1 MSEKKI
7 VLKYLNNSDL
17 TSKKDFVKNHFHY
30 VIRPDGS
37 WIQFLDDKETE
48 KIIIGCVRN
57 NQGELFCGAQDSGLS
72 ELIRILSTRHN
83 LNSQVISFENDGHNH
98 QTLANVYTSI
108 DSRQIEFWKDS
119 DVAHVDDKPRK
130 LPEMMIERKG
140 ILFAP
145 LFWLMNVLGFE
156 NYEKDNYLKFWR
168 KK

>member
-1 MSEKKI
+1 MSDKKI

-37 WIQFLDDKETE
+37 WTQFIDDKETE
-48 KIIIGCVRN
+48 QIIIGCVRN
-57 NQGELFCGAQDSGLS
+57 NQGELFSGAQDSGLS
-72 ELIRILSTRHN
+72 ELIRILSARHN

-98 QTLANVYTSI
+98 QTLAGISTQI
-108 DSRQIEFWKDS
+108 DTEQLEFWKNS
-119 DVAHVDDKPRK
+119 DVSTINGKARK
-130 LPEMMIERKG
+130 MPEKMLERKG

-156 NYEKDNYLKFWR
+156 NLDSDNYLKFWR